1 MRDCTVD
8 ELEGHAVEGIYTAIR
23 DCLVATAV
31 AEGTPREGR
40 ATDDYDR
47 VYRALIALQGQAD
60 ARLTMM
66 GAWRDVR
73 ADLGMADDD
82 VEDIYAAIQ
91 ATDE

>member
-23 DCLVATAV
+23 ERLVAV
-31 AEGTPREGR
+31 GTPREGQ
-40 ATDDYDR
+40 TVDDYDR
-47 VYRALIALQGQAD
+47 VYQALIALQGKAD

-73 ADLGMADDD
+73 ADLGMDD
-82 VEDIYAAIQ
+82 VVVEGVY
-91 ATDE
+91 TTGST